1 MHKVDESVPVAEL
14 HALTDVYKK
23 FIESFCS

>member
-1 MHKVDESVPVAEL
+1 VDEGVPVAEL